1 LLLLQV
7 AESKQQLE
15 AAQAQ
20 LADLA
25 AKTSDQE
32 QLIHQLEEDLRAAAG
47 SAAVAAAVAGIAGM
61 PNAAASGRDATGS
74 GTGEG
79 LVSDQGGS
87 EGSMVRVLA
96 GQRDRLRTRV
106 QELEQQLA
114 TTAAQLQEAQGLLE
128 AAKAD
133 NIALVERL
141 RYVGGYRQ
149 QTASRVLAEAN
160 GGGVAG
166 GEGGDVESGRSAEVV
181 GRYTRM
187 YEEGINPFK
196 EFQVSSYC
204 RGVLVGG
211 FPLYLIT
218 FHDMP

>member
-1 LLLLQV
+1 MLQV
-7 AESKQQLE
+7 AESKQQLD
-15 AAQAQ
+15 ATQAQ
-20 LADLA
+20 LADLE
-25 AKTSDQE
+25 AKASDQE

-47 SAAVAAAVAGIAGM
+47 SAAVAAAAGIAGISS
-61 PNAAASGRDATGS
+61 PAASGRDAAGS

-79 LVSDQGGS
+79 LMADQSGS

-106 QELEQQLA
+106 RELEEQLA
-114 TTAAQLQEAQGLLE
+114 MTATQLQEAQGLLE
-128 AAKAD
+128 AARAD

-149 QTASRVLAEAN
+149 QTSSRVLAAAAN
-160 GGGVAG
+160 GGGGGV

-196 EFQVSSYC
+196 EFQVSLC
-204 RGVLVGG
+204 CGEGEGRMG
-211 FPLYLIT
+211 
-218 FHDMP
+218 